1 MVPQAV
7 KEVRRLRRELG
18 FDSIAFTGS
27 SGAALAFP
35 LSYLL
40 KIPLVHVR
48 KGRSH
53 YGNGEI
59 EGTISTKKYLIVDD
73 FIDRGNTVKRIIKKI
88 ENELGDQAHPVGIY
102 LYGPC
107 NFTSFPHKGK
117 NIPVYRR
124 VKQ

>member
-53 YGNGEI
+53 YGSGEI

-88 ENELGDQAHPVGIY
+88 EDELGDQAKPVGIY
-102 LYGPC
+102 LYAADG
-107 NFTSFPHKGK
+107 FTGFSYKGK
-117 NIPVYRR
+117 NIPIYRR
-124 VKQ
+124 AK